1 MQCGITSNDRRG
13 DESVPRG
20 TLGFK
25 HGRWVAE
32 GSSEEMRGVNQGTQP
47 KRVRGGLRR
56 KGHPGLV
63 SEREKRALGERLAQ
77 AIRGGSEAESKG
89 IQRANEKTIVFY
101 TSISVVECF
110 AQNPTAL
117 MKACGTRPLF

>member
-1 MQCGITSNDRRG
+1 MQCGISSHVRRG

-20 TLGFK
+20 TLWFK

-32 GSSEEMRGVNQGTQP
+32 GNSEEMRGVNQRTQP
-47 KRVRGGLRR
+47 RRLGGEPWKKR
-56 KGHPGLV
+56 HPGLV

-101 TSISVVECF
+101 TSISAVECF
-110 AQNPTAL
+110 AQHPTAL
-117 MKACGTRPLF
+117 MNSCGSRPLF